1 MADDMIAGATRWR
14 RRRWWGVGM
23 LVLGG
28 CSSTCDGSSEPGTI
42 GELGNGRFEYVCTG
56 SGDPVCERQSN
67 DQFPDCIAL
76 GGRFDLDYQLLDTSI
91 LGPDELSGVL
101 YIESVNQG
109 FFRGNDDFEA
119 LRTGRAAFV
128 VREDDSV
135 IDLLHLDIVEADG
148 IEVSAIDPTMASE
161 SIPVD
166 NVQVELG
173 ATEEFRVFPRSSRCT
188 QLGGAIPIDADS
200 SDEMVA
206 TVGGGD
212 VLSIQGQALGVAV
225 VRARLG
231 ELEQAITVEVVEATE
246 PPATGTDGDTG
257 DTDPTGTTAGDGTTA
272 ATTGSSGSSG
282 SSDSGSASSS
292 TGMAT

>member
-1 MADDMIAGATRWR
+1 
-14 RRRWWGVGM
+14 M
-23 LVLGG
+23 LALGG

-56 SGDPVCERQSN
+56 SGDPVCERPSN

-91 LGPDELSGVL
+91 LGPDELSAVL

-109 FFRGNDDFEA
+109 FFRGNDQFEA

-148 IEVSAIDPTMASE
+148 IEVSALDPADAPLVGT
-161 SIPVD
+161 I
-166 NVQVELG
+166 QVELG
-173 ATEEFRVFPRSSRCT
+173 ATEEFRVLPRSSRCT

-200 SDEMVA
+200 SDDMVA

-231 ELEQAITVEVVEATE
+231 ELEQAITVEVIEATE
-246 PPATGTDGDTG
+246 PPATGDTG
-257 DTDPTGTTAGDGTTA
+257 DTDSTSTTAGDGSTT
-272 ATTGSSGSSG
+272 ATTGSGDSGGSGSGSG
-282 SSDSGSASSS
+282 SSS